1 MYTIIKVMSC
11 LTRTH
16 KARSRVTV
24 PHLGQTHTENWKNQH
39 KKRNVVLRMSFID
52 CHNDSSHRSS
62 FSLNSSPFPYT
73 NGRTILTHLHRP
85 KSREF
90 TRCSPLLR
98 AEYNPRCTGTPSPGP
113 PPVPRSDFQSRFGSP
128 GSLVPHKDRR
138 LQSFP

>member
-1 MYTIIKVMSC
+1 MSC

-16 KARSRVTV
+16 NQVTCHGPTPRAN
-24 PHLGQTHTENWKNQH
+24 PHRELENQH